1 VAPSRPP
8 LAIAAVVGAALG
20 VCALASSA
28 MDPVNGVS
36 PWVLAAGGA
45 GLLMTS
51 LVALWR
57 IQRRRDR
64 SLW

>member
-1 VAPSRPP
+1 MAPGPSPVA
-8 LAIAAVVGAALG
+8 LVAVVAAALG

-28 MDPVNGVS
+28 MDPLNGVP

-45 GLLMTS
+45 ALLVVS
-51 LVALWR
+51 LIALWWM
-57 IQRRRDR
+57 QRRRDR